1 MDLKEELS
9 PVAFLADAQSG
20 PAAFMQM
27 MVRSALPPATLT
39 PSITRALTDADSR
52 IGVIYSVMTS
62 DIRDTLVR
70 ERLLAM
76 LSGGFGA
83 LAAILT
89 LVGLY
94 GLVAYTVARRTNEIG
109 IRMALGARGADI
121 ARLIVQ
127 ETGVL
132 LLVGIVGGVVLA
144 LAGGRAAASL
154 LFGVRPHDPLTLLG
168 AVLGLALIA
177 LGASYFPSRR
187 AMKIEPVA
195 ALRVD

>member
-1 MDLKEELS
+1 MTS
-9 PVAFLADAQSG
+9 
-20 PAAFMQM
+20 
-27 MVRSALPPATLT
+27 
-39 PSITRALTDADSR
+39 SITRTLTDVDSR
-52 IGVIYSVMTS
+52 IGVTYSVMTS

-109 IRMALGARGADI
+109 IRMALGARGGDI

-132 LLVGIVGGVVLA
+132 LVVGIVAGVVLA

-154 LFGVRPHDPLTLLG
+154 VWRATARSADPSRGRPGPCAHCARRKLS
-168 AVLGLALIA
+168 A
-177 LGASYFPSRR
+177 SRR

>member
-1 MDLKEELS
+1 MI
-9 PVAFLADAQSG
+9 VG
-20 PAAFMQM
+20 
-27 MVRSALPPATLT
+27 SALPPATVTSL
-39 PSITRALTDADSR
+39 ITRTLTDVDSR
-52 IGVIYSVMTS
+52 IGVTYSVMTS

-89 LVGLY
+89 LVGLEDPDA
-94 GLVAYTVARRTNEIG
+94 LSTVARRTNEIG
-109 IRMALGARGADI
+109 IRMALGARGSGL

-132 LLVGIVGGVVLA
+132 LVVGIVAGVALA

-168 AVLGLALIA
+168 VVLGLALIA
-177 LGASYFPSRR
+177 LGAKYFLS
-187 AMKIEPVA
+187 A
-195 ALRVD
+195 AP